1 MNDAEFLDTNVLV
14 YAYDGTAGAKRVV
27 AGGLIKRAIAGE
39 ILISAQVLAEFSVTL
54 LHKTR
59 PPARPNELEH
69 ILDILA
75 PIRVVTPDARMVRR
89 AVQAHAE
96 YGIHFYDGMIVAA
109 AERAGCAR
117 IWSEDL
123 NHGQKY
129 FEIVVENPF
138 K

>member
-1 MNDAEFLDTNVLV
+1 MKRFITLCIGDGKRENVCLV
-14 YAYDGTAGAKRVV
+14 
-27 AGGLIKRAIAGE
+27 
-39 ILISAQVLAEFSVTL
+39 QVLAEFSVTL

-96 YGIHFYDGMIVAA
+96 YGIHFYDGRIVAA

-117 IWSEDL
+117 IWVEDL

-129 FEIVVENPF
+129 FEIVVRIR
-138 K
+138 